1 MKHYRK
7 DLHYRRVKREGTMK
21 ITRLEDTEKTQV
33 TMEGAK
39 DAWRQVPIS
48 KADGA
53 PTFSFRVF
61 TIDSGGHT
69 PYHTHD
75 SEHVNYIIEGEGAVV
90 TETGEE
96 RPVRTGDFVLVLP
109 GEKHQYRNV
118 SPDRPFIMICA
129 VPKEY
134 E

>member
-1 MKHYRK
+1 
-7 DLHYRRVKREGTMK
+7 MK
-21 ITRLEDTEKTQV
+21 ITNLSQVEKTKV

-39 DAWRQVPIS
+39 DAWRQVPLG

-53 PTFSFRVF
+53 PVFSVRVF
-61 TIDSGGHT
+61 TIEPGGHT
-69 PYHTHD
+69 PYHTHA
-75 SEHVNYIIEGEGAVV
+75 SEHVNYIIEGEGALV

-96 RPVRTGDFVLVLP
+96 RPIRTGDFVLVLP
-109 GEKHQYRNV
+109 NEKHQYRNA
-118 SPDRPFIMICA
+118 SADKPFVMICA